1 MREYP
6 GTHYPPA
13 YLVGRRLH
21 RRQVA
26 HNRMPVPTSA
36 GTVGRQAGWDGPTG
50 HELSFELS
58 VVTLTTHHQ
67 TPLLAS
73 IPIPIPVH
81 PPGLVSCSLFFLFS
95 SLLHLL
101 PTLSFDFTCFR
112 QTRARIVTI
121 GTMSEPDQCIICLD
135 HLPTP
140 ANNINNG
147 TSSDDSVPLALKTQ
161 LREPDDSYLNIVA
174 ALDGCEHIIHD
185 TCIRS
190 WAQKT
195 NTCPICRTP
204 FHSVRV
210 YNGLDVKDKK
220 QVAEFDVQ
228 QWLGDNAEEED
239 EVSNPCPVC
248 NSAERED
255 ILLLCDSCD
264 AAYHTHCL
272 GLDHI
277 PDGDWYCMECAH
289 AFELT
294 EESQNGSQPV
304 DSEAPQPH
312 PRLVRRPAA
321 RQHRGLHV
329 RTRARWRRA
338 RRQARN
344 AEWQGPW
351 GQFSGRF
358 YEMSDLDLDNLDGE
372 DEDLENFRRFQ
383 QLDLHELQR
392 WQQRMSIANRLGA
405 HDAFVSTIPPQIS
418 ERLQPVATPPP
429 PPPIQETR
437 DERRAWGA
445 LDMAR
450 EAEGAPTPGN
460 ARKRKATS
468 SIASPAEP
476 IPEPERKLKR
486 PRTRRL
492 PTHVEPSTSAPSPAA
507 AGPSNQQQTR
517 PGIDTAPVHGSPS
530 RAGQLQLTPIEPA
543 LVSALLKELEPSAQ
557 SEDENG
563 VALPMRQMPDA
574 SSPAISPSTSNH
586 SSPRAMCLT
595 PPPLPRLNGRP
606 TSPTLS
612 LSTHIE
618 PVYAPANYSPNR
630 YSSDHSDSESRLAR
644 AEAIR
649 TVEIRQ
655 PRPRRPQTTIARTPD
670 SSPTRLTMTQED
682 KRSINDIVKSALRPH
697 WRAQKLTTEQYATI
711 NRDISRR
718 LYEEVKGASV
728 LDQATRRR
736 WEQKADKAV
745 AQAISDLTAA

>member
-1 MREYP
+1 
-6 GTHYPPA
+6 
-13 YLVGRRLH
+13 
-21 RRQVA
+21 
-26 HNRMPVPTSA
+26 
-36 GTVGRQAGWDGPTG
+36 
-50 HELSFELS
+50 
-58 VVTLTTHHQ
+58 
-67 TPLLAS
+67 
-73 IPIPIPVH
+73 
-81 PPGLVSCSLFFLFS
+81 
-95 SLLHLL
+95 
-101 PTLSFDFTCFR
+101 
-112 QTRARIVTI
+112 
-121 GTMSEPDQCIICLD
+121 MSEPDQCIICLD

-140 ANNINNG
+140 ANING
-147 TSSDDSVPLALKTQ
+147 ASSDDSATLALEP
-161 LREPDDSYLNIVA
+161 RVVDPDDSYLNIVA

-185 TCIRS
+185 ACIRS
-190 WAQKT
+190 WAKKT

-210 YNGLDVKDKK
+210 YNGLDGTAVSTYTVQDKK

-239 EVSNPCPVC
+239 DETNPCPVC

-264 AAYHTHCL
+264 AAYHTHCI

-277 PDGDWYCMECAH
+277 PDGDWYCMECSH
-289 AFELT
+289 LFELT
-294 EESQNGSQPV
+294 EESQNGSQTV
-304 DSEAPQPH
+304 DSEAPR
-312 PRLVRRPAA
+312 PRPRQVRRPVP

-329 RTRARWRRA
+329 RTRARLRRA

-344 AEWQGPW
+344 AEWQGAW

-358 YEMSDLDLDNLDGE
+358 YEMSDLDLDNHDDE

-383 QLDLHELQR
+383 QLDRHELQR
-392 WQQRMSIANRLGA
+392 WQQRMTIANRLGA
-405 HDAFVSTIPPQIS
+405 RDAFVSTIPPQIS

-429 PPPIQETR
+429 PPPVQETR

-445 LDMAR
+445 LEIAR
-450 EAEGAPTPGN
+450 EAEGGPSPVN

-468 SIASPAEP
+468 SIASPTEP
-476 IPEPERKLKR
+476 VPEPERKLKR

-492 PTHVEPSTSAPSPAA
+492 TIQHTHGEASTSASSPAA
-507 AGPSNQQQTR
+507 AGPSNQQQVR
-517 PGIDTAPVHGSPS
+517 PTLATSPVNGPSPRS
-530 RAGQLQLTPIEPA
+530 GQLHQTPSEPA
-543 LVSALLKELEPSAQ
+543 LVSALLKELEPSLQ

-563 VALPMRQMPDA
+563 APLTLRHMPDA
-574 SSPAISPSTSNH
+574 SSPAISPSPSNH
-586 SSPRAMCLT
+586 SSPRAMSLT

-630 YSSDHSDSESRLAR
+630 YSSDHSDSDSRPVR
-644 AEAIR
+644 AEMIR

-655 PRPRRPQTTIARTPD
+655 PRPRRPQPTIARTAA

-682 KRSINDIVKSALRPH
+682 KKSINEIVKSALRPH

-711 NRDISRR
+711 NRDISRQ
-718 LYEEVKGASV
+718 LYEEVKDASV
-728 LDQATRRR
+728 LDESTRRR
-736 WEQKADKAV
+736 WEQRADQAV
-745 AQAISDLTAA
+745 AQAMSDLTAA

>member
-1 MREYP
+1 
-6 GTHYPPA
+6 
-13 YLVGRRLH
+13 
-21 RRQVA
+21 
-26 HNRMPVPTSA
+26 
-36 GTVGRQAGWDGPTG
+36 
-50 HELSFELS
+50 
-58 VVTLTTHHQ
+58 
-67 TPLLAS
+67 
-73 IPIPIPVH
+73 
-81 PPGLVSCSLFFLFS
+81 
-95 SLLHLL
+95 
-101 PTLSFDFTCFR
+101 
-112 QTRARIVTI
+112 
-121 GTMSEPDQCIICLD
+121 MSEPDQCIICLD

-140 ANNINNG
+140 ASING
-147 TSSDDSVPLALKTQ
+147 ASSDDSVTAAF
-161 LREPDDSYLNIVA
+161 EHEAAEHDDSYLNIVA

-185 TCIRS
+185 ACIRS
-190 WAQKT
+190 WAKKT

-210 YNGLDVKDKK
+210 YNGVDGTAVSTYTVQDKK

-228 QWLGDNAEEED
+228 QWLGENADD
-239 EVSNPCPVC
+239 EVEESNPCPVC

-264 AAYHTHCL
+264 AAYHTHCI

-289 AFELT
+289 LFELT
-294 EESQNGSQPV
+294 EESQNGSQAI
-304 DSEAPQPH
+304 DSEGPQQR
-312 PRLVRRPAA
+312 PRLVRRPVP

-329 RTRARWRRA
+329 RTRARLRHA

-358 YEMSDLDLDNLDGE
+358 YEMSDLDLDNHDNE

-383 QLDLHELQR
+383 QLDRHELQR
-392 WQQRMSIANRLGA
+392 WEQRMRIANRLGA

-429 PPPIQETR
+429 PPPVQETR

-445 LDMAR
+445 LEMAR
-450 EAEGAPTPGN
+450 EADGSPASANT
-460 ARKRKATS
+460 RKRKAQS
-468 SIASPAEP
+468 STASPAEP
-476 IPEPERKLKR
+476 VPEPERKLKR

-492 PTHVEPSTSAPSPAA
+492 PTQGEASASASSPAA
-507 AGPSNQQQTR
+507 AGPSNQQQTQPTR
-517 PGIDTAPVHGSPS
+517 PAMSPS
-530 RAGQLQLTPIEPA
+530 PLNGSSLRSGQLPQNPNEPA

-563 VALPMRQMPDA
+563 TTLPTRHMPDA
-574 SSPAISPSTSNH
+574 SSPAISPSPSNH
-586 SSPRAMCLT
+586 SSPRAMSLT

-630 YSSDHSDSESRLAR
+630 YSSDHSDSEAR
-644 AEAIR
+644 SPRANLTR

-655 PRPRRPQTTIARTPD
+655 PRPRRPQSTTIGRAAD
-670 SSPTRLTMTQED
+670 SSPTRLSMTQED
-682 KRSINDIVKSALRPH
+682 KRSINEIVKSALRPH

-711 NRDISRR
+711 NRDISRQ
-718 LYEEVKGASV
+718 LYEEVNGASV
-728 LDQATRRR
+728 LDEGTRRR
-736 WEQKADKAV
+736 WEKIADQAV
-745 AQAISDLTAA
+745 AQALSDLTAA